1 MFHAI
6 EIDHSQH
13 WISPPDD
20 RVFQQRHQGHRAGE
34 AHCDRPT
41 EGSPGGRRHDPC
53 KRDDHHDRRRHA
65 LLAGA
70 TGGRGSVRETRD
82 NLYHRS
88 GGREAEQV
96 AAQEEQRK
104 GAGRRGVQP
113 QGGPVHV
120 YGLRDRWFRQNLVY
134 LVRLNEIMKEHSPNC
149 PFISLMFKSI
159 STL

>member
-13 WISPPDD
+13 LISPPDD

-65 LLAGA
+65 LLAVA
-70 TGGRGSVRETRD
+70 SGRGRVRETRD
-82 NLYHRS
+82 NVVGREARN
-88 GGREAEQV
+88 GGEAEQV
-96 AAQEEQRK
+96 AAQAERRK
-104 GAGRRGVQP
+104 GAGRGRVRPQRGP
-113 QGGPVHV
+113 IHV
-120 YGLRDRWFRQNLVY
+120 YRLRDGRYGKNLVN
-134 LVRLNEIMKEHSPNC
+134 LVRLNDKREEQR
-149 PFISLMFKSI
+149 
-159 STL
+159 